1 MSHIFINMP
10 CFMPSNGTYLS
21 FLFSA
26 TNLQGKAFIYYRPTL
41 NLSAMQETGFNLWVG
56 KIPWRRER
64 LPTPVFWPGE
74 FHGIWSRG
82 SQRVRH
88 DWATFTFFFQV
99 TSAQIVRYYQ
109 YHQVLQTVLKTFA
122 IHAFTITGWYHYLFF
137 CSQYYYAS

>member
-1 MSHIFINMP
+1 MSRIFINMP

-26 TNLQGKAFIYYRPTL
+26 INLQRKAFIYYRPTL

-64 LPTPVFWPGE
+64 LSTPVFWPGE
-74 FHGIWSRG
+74 FHGLRSRG

-88 DWATFTFFFQV
+88 VWATFTFFSQ
-99 TSAQIVRYYQ
+99 SDLSPNY
-109 YHQVLQTVLKTFA
+109 QVLS
-122 IHAFTITGWYHYLFF
+122 IPSRITNCVENFCYSCFYHYWLV
-137 CSQYYYAS
+137 SLSLLL